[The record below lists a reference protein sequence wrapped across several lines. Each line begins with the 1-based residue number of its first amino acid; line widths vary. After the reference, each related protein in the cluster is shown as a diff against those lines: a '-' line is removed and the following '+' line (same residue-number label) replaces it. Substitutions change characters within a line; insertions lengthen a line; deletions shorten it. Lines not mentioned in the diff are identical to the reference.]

1 MLFSIKKISA
11 FLFLFLLFW
20 VGVQPNLNAQTTQE
34 KSVSKPLKSK
44 EVLITMEKVALWQLN
59 DWRLKGPRWPLWD
72 WTNGAC
78 YTGILA
84 ISEIS
89 KNPIYEQRL
98 IEIGESLNWN
108 TGPRRFFADDYCIG
122 QTYAILYKKYKNPK
136 MIANWQ
142 KLADSIIAKPNNE
155 SLEWKN
161 KIQNREWAWCDAL
174 FMGPTA
180 LAYLSSAT
188 GDQKYLDIANKLFWK
203 TTDYLYDPE
212 EQLYF
217 RDASFFNKKEKNGR
231 KVFWSRGNG
240 WVMGGIVRILENMPE
255 NYPYRKKYEVL
266 FQEMASKIITLQQ
279 ADGSWHASLLDPNN
293 YNIKET
299 SGTGF
304 YCYALLWGMN
314 NGLLSKSETWP
325 VVKKAWGALSS
336 SVKEDGKLGYV
347 QPIGASPDK
356 VDENSTE
363 VYGTGSFLLA
373 GSELYKFIKS
383 NKQIAK

>member
-1 MLFSIKKISA
+1 MLISLKKRNTV
-11 FLFLFLLFW
+11 LFLCLLCW
-20 VGVQPNLNAQTTQE
+20 IGHSLNLQAGTIE
-34 KSVSKPLKSK
+34 VESDSKPLKSK
-44 EVLITMEKVALWQLN
+44 QVLKTMEKVALWQLRN
-59 DWRLKGPRWPLWD
+59 WDDKGPRWPLWD

-89 KNPIYEQRL
+89 KNPIYDRKL

-108 TGPRRFFADDYCIG
+108 TGPHRFFADDYCIG

-155 SLEWKN
+155 SLAWKN

-188 GDQKYLDIANKLFWK
+188 GEQKYLDIASKLFWK
-203 TTDYLYDPE
+203 TTDYLYDKE

-217 RDASFFNKKEKNGR
+217 RDASYFNKKEKNGQ

-240 WVMGGIVRILENMPE
+240 WVMGGIVRILESMPE
-255 NYPYRKKYEVL
+255 NYPDRQKFEGLY
-266 FQEMASKIITLQQ
+266 QEMAAKIITLQQ
-279 ADGSWHASLLDPNN
+279 ADGSWHASLLDPNSF
-293 YNIKET
+293 NIKET

-314 NGLLSKSETWP
+314 NGLLDKSETWP
-325 VVKKAWGALSS
+325 VVKKAWAALSS
-336 SVKEDGKLGYV
+336 SVKENGMLGYV

-356 VDENSTE
+356 VDANSTE
-363 VYGTGSFLLA
+363 VYGTGAFLLA